1 MARVLVL
8 RTFSNSPSWCRQYS
22 WISVISS
29 AGNSV
34 VGRNDPT
41 DNCSQRLEPRRRF
54 LSLLPTTSQ
63 LTMNFRPSCHWSKCR
78 TDSSSALFLSRN
90 WVSPS
95 FQSVRWRR
103 KTPLAGSGSG
113 STTDDE
119 DEDEEDDDDDD
130 DDEPGTSRSG
140 CDRAT
145 KSGMENFLLHRIVN
159 SAMT

>member
-1 MARVLVL
+1 MTRVLVL

-41 DNCSQRLEPRRRF
+41 DYFSQRLEPRRRF

-63 LTMNFRPSCHWSKCR
+63 LTMNCRPSCHWSKCR